1 MCSQATLSTPRKI
14 YYKWKNVAYC
24 FLCGSTSNPDR
35 FTNINSAC
43 GKRKALAE
51 KIKNVLGIDIEET
64 TSHLPICR
72 VCERKVNNF
81 TAFKTSAMSVIEGIR
96 EKTTSKRCLNFSPAK
111 AGKRINVGESD
122 DNVPASDSDDD
133 IPIVLDSEEISLVSF
148 RFHYHCK
155 KSLSFFK
162 N

>member
-1 MCSQATLSTPRKI
+1 MVVQVTQTDSQTLI
-14 YYKWKNVAYC
+14 VHV
-24 FLCGSTSNPDR
+24 
-35 FTNINSAC
+35 
-43 GKRKALAE
+43 GKEKPWLK

-96 EKTTSKRCLNFSPAK
+96 EKTTSKRCLNFSPAQ

-133 IPIVLDSEEISLVSF
+133 VPIVLDSEEISLVSF